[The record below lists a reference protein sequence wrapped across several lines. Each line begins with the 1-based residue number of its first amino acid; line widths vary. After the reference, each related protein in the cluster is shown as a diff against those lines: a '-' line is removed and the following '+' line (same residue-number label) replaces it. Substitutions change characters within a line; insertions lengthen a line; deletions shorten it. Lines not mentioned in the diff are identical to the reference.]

1 MKEAKGEGSLIC
13 ESIVGR
19 GQLTDDFLNVT
30 NNKIP
35 HAKLVFILF
44 SKDFVS
50 KYWPEICKM
59 KNFNSAIYDKKP
71 LIIPVSAEKNME
83 IPMGMKSAHKL
94 SFHNRDRFYKEA
106 LTKLVRQYIT

>member
-1 MKEAKGEGSLIC
+1 M
-13 ESIVGR
+13 VVR
-19 GQLTDDFLNVT
+19 GQLTDAFLNVT
-30 NNKIP
+30 NDKIP
-35 HAKLVFILF
+35 HVKLVFILF

-59 KNFNSAIYDKKP
+59 KNFNSAIYDQKP

-94 SFHNRDRFYKEA
+94 SFHNRNRDRFYKEA